1 MDVDSAGC
9 TLTHL
14 SNSNYKQTFVD
25 LRLLYAEKKEVA
37 FPGKKSFWK
46 GVLRFVDLKGT
57 GLYAE
62 IRGSTSQEIG
72 KRITELSELKFVR
85 MSNFLPEQKKFYAG
99 QCYVDLSAKGNKP
112 VVKQLPV
119 SHLNA
124 CKLAT
129 ICPEAKSNFNELAK
143 HCEATEKHDLI
154 GVITNINARTLRR
167 AEKTEIS
174 LKDLSGKELLVSLWG
189 NHFKEEA
196 SKLSVGQVVQ
206 VENATLLRKED
217 KSLEATAEHFLDNE
231 WHSFARLLTDLS
243 GKKTMALQELGPER
257 GVPISTPWQ
266 ASIARGEILRLQANL
281 SDTYVSCAASMQA
294 CCLAVGDTEEGI
306 VEVVLHGMW
315 ITHVYGTPWY
325 VPCEKCGTKI
335 DELTQQCK
343 NSFKGCESQPASE
356 TKVLATVDVA
366 DATGVLSKVLVEET
380 EFMAL
385 AGCKNKASMLKQ
397 LQEKGPQS
405 ICFRTQFDLR
415 MVTAPRMEQFRGE
428 KKQKQEA
435 SQASTILDDTQSLVS
450 QASNTKVE
458 APEAQFQILF
468 VRECLFQPFQDNL
481 RPMVPK
487 VLRLQGKRSDGAVL
501 PVGNPFEELQQSSM
515 GLFHVSLEV
524 FPSYVALV
532 AVARDEQ
539 PTLTEKG
546 TGESKQLM
554 IRHDLCHCCASGNV
568 VENHV
573 FVMEAC
579 CDFKNC
585 VTFNMTD
592 GEPRLLVGKWVHDED
607 EEKYTLVT
615 EKVFRLKP
623 DQESEFH
630 KQRVDIHHVLAGE
643 PTTSEKKRPARDLTT
658 ATPSKRAVKQW

>member
-1 MDVDSAGC
+1 MDADSAGS

-14 SNSNYKQTFVD
+14 SNSNYKQTFVL
-25 LRLLYAEKKEVA
+25 LRFLYAEKKEVA
-37 FPGKKSFWK
+37 FPGKKPFWK
-46 GVLRFVDLKGT
+46 AVLRFVDLKGT

-62 IRGSTSQEIG
+62 VRGSTSQEVG
-72 KRITELSELKFVR
+72 KHITELSEMKFVK
-85 MSNFLPEQKKFYAG
+85 MSNFLPEPKRFYAG

-112 VVKQLPV
+112 VVKQLPM
-119 SHLNA
+119 SHPNA
-124 CKLAT
+124 VKLASVF
-129 ICPEAKSNFNELAK
+129 PEAKSNFNELAQ
-143 HCEATEKHDLI
+143 HCEAAEKHDLI
-154 GVITNINARTLRR
+154 GVITNISARTLRR

-174 LKDLSGKELLVSLWG
+174 LKDHSGKELLVSLWG

-196 SKLSVGQVVQ
+196 SKLCLGEVVQ
-206 VENATLLRKED
+206 IENATLLRKED
-217 KSLEATAEHFLDNE
+217 KSVEATAEHFLDNE
-231 WHSFARLLTDLS
+231 WHNFARLLTGLS
-243 GKKTMALQELGPER
+243 GKKTTALKELGPER

-281 SDTYVSCAASMQA
+281 VDTYVSCAASMQA
-294 CCLAVGDTEEGI
+294 CSLAVGDNEEGI

-343 NSFKGCESQPASE
+343 SSFKGCESTPAAE
-356 TKVLATVDVA
+356 TKILATVDVA

-380 EFMAL
+380 EFMTL
-385 AGCKNKASMLKQ
+385 AGCKSKEGMLKQ

-415 MVTAPRMEQFRGE
+415 MVTAPKMEQFRGG
-428 KKQKQEA
+428 KQREQA
-435 SQASTILDDTQSLVS
+435 SQASTILDETQSGLS
-450 QASNTKVE
+450 QASNSKVE

-468 VRECLFQPFQDNL
+468 VRECLLHPFQDNL

-487 VLRLQGKRSDGAVL
+487 VLRLQGKRSEGAVL
-501 PVGNPFEELQQSSM
+501 PAGNPFEELQQSSM
-515 GLFHVSLEV
+515 GTFHLSLNV

-532 AVARDEQ
+532 AVARDE
-539 PTLTEKG
+539 PTLSEKG
-546 TGESKQLM
+546 AGESKQLM
-554 IRHDLCHCCASGNV
+554 IRHDLCHCCASGKV

-585 VTFNMTD
+585 VTFNMAD
-592 GEPRLLVGKWVHDED
+592 GESRLLVGKWVHDED

-630 KQRVDIHHVLAGE
+630 KQRLDIHHVLAGE
-643 PTTSEKKRPARDLTT
+643 PRTTEKKRPARDLTT
-658 ATPSKRAVKQW
+658 ATPSKRTVKQW